1 MIRMCDIIS
10 ERGIQD
16 GCPRKTVAACV
27 FWKVCEHSTK
37 YKDSIKLQEICKKHE
52 DMKEASVL
60 ELQKYF
66 DTTPDTIK
74 KFFVDKMEKDFY
86 YVYLPEWE
94 SRVNINNLR

>member
-1 MIRMCDIIS
+1 MIKMCDKIS

-27 FWKVCEHSTK
+27 FWKICEYSQK
-37 YKDSIKLQEICKKHE
+37 YRDQIKLHDICKKHE
-52 DMKEASVL
+52 DLKDASPA

-74 KFFVDKMEKDFY
+74 KFFSDKMDKDFLQ
-86 YVYLPEWE
+86 VYLPEWE
-94 SRVNINNLR
+94 GRINTSNYR